1 MENLQ
6 KYLRSVHDAFLLC
19 WVFALKIFWGLGL
32 GFFSL
37 RNLTEDFKKIDKNIY
52 LRAAL
57 KTTPSLE
64 LNFFSPFPGCFIY
77 FNVA

>member
-6 KYLRSVHDAFLLC
+6 KYLRVVHDLFLLC

-32 GFFSL
+32 GFFL

-57 KTTPSLE
+57 KSTPLLE
-64 LNFFSPFPGCFIY
+64 LIFFSPFPGCFIY
-77 FNVA
+77 LNGT

>member
-37 RNLTEDFKKIDKNIY
+37 RNLTEDFKKI
-52 LRAAL
+52 
-57 KTTPSLE
+57 
-64 LNFFSPFPGCFIY
+64 
-77 FNVA
+77 